1 VTDMS
6 MWMATVAVAVVVALV
21 LIWLGYQLALD
32 RMRDTRAFIAQQKA
46 ALDAQ
51 WWQLDQTR
59 RIRSVFWAARQA
71 MHAEAEDNLWPPA
84 ADNKNTNRDENQEGA
99 R

>member
-1 VTDMS
+1 MT
-6 MWMATVAVAVVVALV
+6 MWMVTVAVAVVVALV
-21 LIWLGYQLALD
+21 LVWLGYRLALD
-32 RMRDTRAFIAQQKA
+32 RLRDAQTDIARQQA

-59 RIRSVFWAARQA
+59 RIRSVFWAARRA
-71 MHAEAEDNLWPPA
+71 MQYEADTNLWPPDTHTA
-84 ADNKNTNRDENQEGA
+84 NRNDNQEEGT